1 MGFPFESI
9 KDMTFI
15 YRCKNLLTNYVFQ
28 RDSTYLQLSK
38 FGLVGI
44 LNTLVGFGAFFLFI
58 NYTNYII
65 ALIISHIIG
74 VTHSYIW
81 NRYWIFKSEKVILNE
96 FIKFNSVYA
105 AVFLTNALV
114 LIFFVNV
121 LKWDP
126 RIVQLIAL
134 PIITVISFTG
144 QKYWSFRQL

>member
-15 YRCKNLLTNYVFQ
+15 YRCKNLITNYVFQ
-28 RDSTYLQLSK
+28 SDSTYLQLSK

-105 AVFLTNALV
+105 AVFFTNALV
-114 LIFFVNV
+114 LIFFVDF

>member
-15 YRCKNLLTNYVFQ
+15 YRCKNLITSYVFQ
-28 RDSTYLQLSK
+28 SDSTYLQLSK

-105 AVFLTNALV
+105 AVFFTNALV
-114 LIFFVNV
+114 LIFFVNF